1 MNMNQNLEEA
11 LKILTE
17 LEGNIGGRSSG
28 RNTDEMEL
36 SRNILLVK
44 DLIEGQL
51 VVNKLRSEYVIS
63 TTEMGM
69 VNNKNLNN

>member
-1 MNMNQNLEEA
+1 MNKNLEEA
-11 LKILTE
+11 LKVLTE
-17 LEGNIGGRSSG
+17 LEGNID
-28 RNTDEMEL
+28 NVDNMEL
-36 SRNILLVK
+36 SRTILLVK

>member
-28 RNTDEMEL
+28 RNNDEMEL

>member
-11 LKILTE
+11 LKILTK
-17 LEGNIGGRSSG
+17 LESNIGGRSSG
-28 RNTDEMEL
+28 RNIDEMEL

>member
-1 MNMNQNLEEA
+1 MNKNLEEA
-11 LKILTE
+11 LKILTK

-28 RNTDEMEL
+28 RNIDEMEL

>member
-17 LEGNIGGRSSG
+17 LEGNIG
-28 RNTDEMEL
+28 NVDEMEL

>member
-11 LKILTE
+11 LKILTK

-28 RNTDEMEL
+28 RNIDEMEL

-63 TTEMGM
+63 STEMGM

>member
-1 MNMNQNLEEA
+1 MNKNLEEA
-11 LKILTE
+11 LKVLTE
-17 LEGNIGGRSSG
+17 LEGNIDNVDS
-28 RNTDEMEL
+28 MEL
-36 SRNILLVK
+36 SRTILLVK

>member
-1 MNMNQNLEEA
+1 MNKNLEEA
-11 LKILTE
+11 LKVLTE
-17 LEGNIGGRSSG
+17 LEGNID
-28 RNTDEMEL
+28 NVDNMEL
-36 SRNILLVK
+36 SRTILLVK

-51 VVNKLRSEYVIS
+51 VVNNLRSEYVIS

>member
-11 LKILTE
+11 LKILTK

-28 RNTDEMEL
+28 RNIDEMEL

>member
-1 MNMNQNLEEA
+1 MNQNLEEA
-11 LKILTE
+11 LKILTK
-17 LEGNIGGRSSG
+17 LESNIGGRSSG
-28 RNTDEMEL
+28 RNIDEMEL

>member
-1 MNMNQNLEEA
+1 MNKNLEEA
-11 LKILTE
+11 LKILTK
-17 LEGNIGGRSSG
+17 LEGNISG
-28 RNTDEMEL
+28 RNIDEMEL